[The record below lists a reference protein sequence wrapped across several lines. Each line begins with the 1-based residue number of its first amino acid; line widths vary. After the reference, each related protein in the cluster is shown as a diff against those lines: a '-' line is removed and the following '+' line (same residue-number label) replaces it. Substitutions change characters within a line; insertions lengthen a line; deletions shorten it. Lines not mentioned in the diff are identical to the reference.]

1 MGKTRYPETLYT
13 TKNLEMLGK
22 IQQNSVQM
30 YSCVHKSKGDSHMSK
45 MKIKH
50 NRSYNS

>member
-1 MGKTRYPETLYT
+1 MGKTRYPETLYIT
-13 TKNLEMLGK
+13 ENLEMLGK
-22 IQQNSVQM
+22 IQQNSFQM
-30 YSCVHKSKGDSHMSK
+30 YSWVYKSKGHSHMSK